1 MSLGNQ
7 RELQNSNSILPDI
20 ITLIAWARYLFWAE
34 INKNKLEELFDSTDD
49 SEKIPISDFFAYSSL
64 WYGSL
69 FVVIEGWET
78 LKLKDDTINDLLVE
92 HDELKSLLR
101 RYRNGVY
108 HFQPNL
114 LDNRFVAFGSTKNNS
129 YLWAKLLHEEFVR
142 YFSDWLAALPG
153 DQEQNSEIKETIKRI
168 IGWVPEN
175 TFNDEIRSL
184 SHLIQESE
192 AMIKDRK
199 ETQADNELKDIIEK
213 TKKLLQESRTNHDKF
228 LAESRKSIKS

>member
-1 MSLGNQ
+1 MTAFDENF
-7 RELQNSNSILPDI
+7 
-20 ITLIAWARYLFWAE
+20 IAWARYLFWAE

-49 SEKIPISDFFAYSSL
+49 SEKIPTSDFFAYSSL

-78 LKLKDDTINDLLVE
+78 LKLKDDTINALLVE
-92 HDELKSLLR
+92 HDDLKSLLR
-101 RYRNGVY
+101 RYRNGVC
-108 HFQPNL
+108 HFQPKL
-114 LDNRFVAFGSTKNNS
+114 LDNRFVAFGSTKHNS
-129 YLWAKLLHEEFVR
+129 YLWAKLLHQEFVR

-153 DQEQNSEIKETIKRI
+153 DQEQKSEIKESIKRI

-175 TFNDEIRSL
+175 TFNDQIRSL

-192 AMIKDRK
+192 AMIKDHE
-199 ETQADNELKDIIEK
+199 ETQAGNELKDIIEK
-213 TKKLLQESRTNHDKF
+213 TKKLLQESRTNYDKF